1 MSCIVRD
8 FAVAAI
14 VAVSLAACSP
24 ESSAREAS
32 APIDR
37 TRVIGATAATV
48 ETPPVPAGT
57 MSEETLGDLG
67 DERSARR
74 VVLNGIDLTGVGYD
88 KGSPTAPIV
97 MVDFS
102 DFGCPYCG
110 SHARQTL
117 PSLERE
123 FIATR
128 KVFYKYVPLV
138 MGMFPNGNTAARAAE
153 CAADE
158 GKFWPMHDRLYAG
171 QQEWRKNGT
180 PTPVY
185 RRYARELGIDAERF
199 TACLADGRTES
210 RTKRASAVAQSLGIR
225 ATPTFTIDG
234 QGIEGALPLDV
245 FQKMLREKSALL
257 GEAAH
262 R

>member
-8 FAVAAI
+8 SAVAAL
-14 VAVSLAACSP
+14 VAFSLAACSP
-24 ESSAREAS
+24 ESSARDAPAAPVDS
-32 APIDR
+32 A
-37 TRVIGATAATV
+37 IGANVASVAM
-48 ETPPVPAGT
+48 PPVAAGAVGED
-57 MSEETLGDLG
+57 MRGEMG
-67 DERSARR
+67 DERSSRR

-88 KGSPTAPIV
+88 KGSATAPIV

-123 FIATR
+123 FIATG

-180 PTPVY
+180 PTPIY
-185 RRYARELGIDAERF
+185 QRYAQDLGIDAARF
-199 TACLADGRTES
+199 AACLADGHTEGRT
-210 RTKRASAVAQSLGIR
+210 RKASGVAQSLGIR
-225 ATPTFTIDG
+225 ATPTFTIDA
-234 QGIEGALPLDV
+234 QGVEGALPLDV
-245 FQKMLREKSALL
+245 FQKLLREKSAR
-257 GEAAH
+257 GARAAD

>member
-1 MSCIVRD
+1 MPCTVRD
-8 FAVAAI
+8 LAVALF
-14 VAVSLAACSP
+14 VAVTLAGCAPEAPARDASETRSDGGIIALVPPVASP
-24 ESSAREAS
+24 
-32 APIDR
+32 
-37 TRVIGATAATV
+37 TATAQTV
-48 ETPPVPAGT
+48 REGAPAVV
-57 MSEETLGDLG
+57 LG
-67 DERSARR
+67 DERSTRR

-88 KGSPTAPIV
+88 KGSPTAPII

-123 FIATR
+123 FIATG

-171 QQEWRKNGT
+171 QQEWRKSGT
-180 PTPVY
+180 PTPIY
-185 RRYARELGIDAERF
+185 RRYAQELGLDANRF
-199 TACLADGRTES
+199 AACLVDGRTES
-210 RTKRASAVAQSLGIR
+210 RTKKASAVAKGLGIR
-225 ATPTFTIDG
+225 ATPTFAIDG

-245 FQKMLREKSALL
+245 FQKLLREKAALP
-257 GEAAH
+257 GRAAN